1 MTAKPR
7 KRFDLRESASMV
19 IVAIALFCAA
29 NLAFAAMFIRPLSA
43 QLRVLEAD
51 AGTKLERVTA
61 RKKTVEQLEAYVKQ
75 LDTTKK
81 NLIRLRD
88 EVLSTRARKMIESQ
102 QVITDT
108 AERFGTTWNQ
118 IRVENTDL
126 AEEGLERMGVIVPLE
141 GGYANL
147 RKFVRAIESADRF
160 LVIERVGLEQGR
172 DGGAL
177 LQLQITLATYFMA
190 TKPFGADT
198 APPPRPA
205 PNPEPPPEPAAEP
218 TPENV
223 G

>member
-1 MTAKPR
+1 MTAKQR

-19 IVAIALFCAA
+19 IIAIALFCAA

-51 AGTKLERVTA
+51 AGTKMERVTA
-61 RKKTVEQLEAYVKQ
+61 RKKTVEHLEAYVKQ
-75 LDTTKK
+75 LETTKQ

-88 EVLSTRARKMIESQ
+88 DVLSTRARKMIESQ
-102 QVITDT
+102 NEILDK
-108 AERFGTTWNQ
+108 AERFGTTWEQ
-118 IRVENTDL
+118 LRFENEPL
-126 AEEGLERMGVIVPLE
+126 LEEGLERMGVVVPLQ

-147 RKFVRAIESADRF
+147 RKFVRAIESAERF
-160 LVIERVGLEQGR
+160 LVIERVTLEQGR

-190 TKPFGADT
+190 PRPVGADPT
-198 APPPRPA
+198 APASRPA
-205 PNPEPPPEPAAEP
+205 PNPEPPPEPVAE